1 MHAAHSYA
9 DSWLDRVQRGHLR
22 MVAAAAI
29 WALEWGNKRHQVC
42 MGASYKVAVWQGQRR
57 VAVAGELRRVAGLP
71 AIL

>member
-42 MGASYKVAVWQGQRR
+42 MWQGQRR